1 MAFTNELPTIGEVLS
16 AEFLEPMNITQNGL
30 AKALG
35 IPQNRLSDII
45 NGKRG
50 VSADTDLR
58 LCKYFGLTDGY
69 FSGMQADFDRITAK
83 RKILADLKKLFPCK
97 IIKKRA
103 RGTIL
108 KSVLREK
115 EDYQR
120 LILLKNFIY
129 EFIFFFWIFNNSFD
143 CNSK

>member
-1 MAFTNELPTIGEVLS
+1 MTYVNILPTIGEVL
-16 AEFLEPMNITQNGL
+16 ATEFLEPMNISQNAL

-69 FSGMQADFDRITAK
+69 FTGLQMDFDRIAAK
-83 RKILADLKKLFPCK
+83 RKIQKELKK
-97 IIKKRA
+97 IIP
-103 RGTIL
+103 L
-108 KSVLREK
+108 KVSA
-115 EDYQR
+115 
-120 LILLKNFIY
+120 
-129 EFIFFFWIFNNSFD
+129 
-143 CNSK
+143 

>member
-1 MAFTNELPTIGEVLS
+1 MVKDNIIPNIGEVL
-16 AEFLEPMNITQNGL
+16 ALEFLEPMNISQNSL

-69 FSGMQADFDRITAK
+69 FSGLQMDFERIAAK
-83 RKILADLKKLFPCK
+83 RKLQKDLQK
-97 IIKKRA
+97 IIP
-103 RGTIL
+103 L
-108 KSVLREK
+108 KAAML
-115 EDYQR
+115 
-120 LILLKNFIY
+120 
-129 EFIFFFWIFNNSFD
+129 
-143 CNSK
+143 

>member
-1 MAFTNELPTIGEVLS
+1 MVNFGDLPTVGEVLAS
-16 AEFLEPMNITQNGL
+16 EFLGPMNISQNAL

-69 FSGMQADFDRITAK
+69 FSGLQMDFERIAAK
-83 RKILADLKKLFPCK
+83 RKLKEELERIVP
-97 IIKKRA
+97 
-103 RGTIL
+103 L
-108 KSVLREK
+108 KAASA
-115 EDYQR
+115 
-120 LILLKNFIY
+120 
-129 EFIFFFWIFNNSFD
+129 
-143 CNSK
+143 

>member
-1 MAFTNELPTIGEVLS
+1 MTKDNIIPNIGEVL
-16 AEFLEPMNITQNGL
+16 ALEFLEPMNISQNSL

-69 FSGMQADFDRITAK
+69 FSGLQMDFERITAK
-83 RKILADLKKLFPCK
+83 RKLQKDLQK
-97 IIKKRA
+97 IIP
-103 RGTIL
+103 L
-108 KSVLREK
+108 KAAML
-115 EDYQR
+115 
-120 LILLKNFIY
+120 
-129 EFIFFFWIFNNSFD
+129 
-143 CNSK
+143 

>member
-1 MAFTNELPTIGEVLS
+1 MASVNNVPTVGEVLAS
-16 AEFLEPMNITQNGL
+16 EFLEPMNISQNVL

-69 FSGMQADFDRITAK
+69 FSGLQMDFERIAAK
-83 RKILADLKKLFPCK
+83 RKLQKELKK
-97 IIKKRA
+97 IIP
-103 RGTIL
+103 L
-108 KSVLREK
+108 KAVPA
-115 EDYQR
+115 
-120 LILLKNFIY
+120 
-129 EFIFFFWIFNNSFD
+129 
-143 CNSK
+143 